1 MSLNASSTGG
11 FREFKH
17 FNFHAI
23 TEGKLYM
30 IDGEVGRV
38 IRKIGH
44 ESHQFSVHVRFEDN
58 WIRAFT
64 GEFHRFI
71 ELPELFQI
79 VYGE

>member
-1 MSLNASSTGG
+1 MNWNTSSTGG

-17 FNFHAI
+17 LNFHAI

-38 IRKIGH
+38 IRKIGL
-44 ESHQFSVHVRFEDN
+44 EFHQLAVHVRLEEGG
-58 WIRAFT
+58 IRAFT